1 MLGRGLPGHRGP
13 AWFGPFLLAHTLVCS
28 PRPLSHLLLPAHTL
42 ACSPPPLSHLPTP
55 PLPPVDALYPHAGPS
70 DLVTRDTI
78 RITRPLL
85 SVLLELAADADP
97 RPVNVLLVATPAG
110 DLEPIPDAERM
121 DGSPASEGRPDGQ
134 RVGPDVP
141 LADLDPGTPVYSDFY
156 FPDVGNAVRN
166 VFGID
171 LGTPAGQSHGRFLS
185 HPTGDPEM
193 SVRDDLHAV
202 VLVAIPPWRATNVS
216 AYERRS
222 TPCSLAIV
230 AAGTP
235 EHDFDG

>member
-1 MLGRGLPGHRGP
+1 M
-13 AWFGPFLLAHTLVCS
+13 
-28 PRPLSHLLLPAHTL
+28 
-42 ACSPPPLSHLPTP
+42 
-55 PLPPVDALYPHAGPS
+55 
-70 DLVTRDTI
+70 TRETI

-110 DLEPIPDAERM
+110 DLEPAPEADTITDDSTGEANTTGRSSTSERR
-121 DGSPASEGRPDGQ
+121 ADGQ
-134 RVGPDVP
+134 LDVVDVP
-141 LADLDPGTPVYSDFY
+141 LADLDPETPIYSDFY

-202 VLVAIPPWRATNVS
+202 VLVAIPPWTAENVS

-222 TPCSLAIV
+222 RPCSLSIV

-235 EHDFDG
+235 ERDFEG

>member
-1 MLGRGLPGHRGP
+1 MSRE
-13 AWFGPFLLAHTLVCS
+13 
-28 PRPLSHLLLPAHTL
+28 
-42 ACSPPPLSHLPTP
+42 
-55 PLPPVDALYPHAGPS
+55 
-70 DLVTRDTI
+70 TI

-97 RPVNVLLVATPAG
+97 RPVNILLVASSASE
-110 DLEPIPDAERM
+110 LEPTPDEMAARRA
-121 DGSPASEGRPDGQ
+121 GSETRTSSGRK
-134 RVGPDVP
+134 RVHDIALSDV
-141 LADLDPGTPVYSDFY
+141 DPETPVYSDFY

-166 VFGID
+166 VFGVD

-185 HPTGDPEM
+185 HPKGDPEM

-202 VLVAIPPWRATNVS
+202 VLVAVPPWTAANVS
-216 AYERRS
+216 AYERQS
-222 TPCSLAIV
+222 SPCSLDVV